1 MFRRLRWKI
10 TLWFMLLSG
19 LVYLVTT
26 GVGLGLFWNSLNDS
40 ISDEMDAL
48 FDEIKP
54 ALTMVNGR
62 LASPTE
68 ESKHWD
74 KVSFRQPVSIQ
85 IFDREKK
92 LIRNVGL
99 NGDERLYPE
108 NEVVETKAED
118 GNFRSRSFP
127 VMIDSATEGYVQVQ
141 VSTKHRDDSV
151 HGYIATM
158 AWMAPLV
165 LLALAVGGY
174 AFSGKAVLPVE
185 QSYSALKSFLADAGH
200 ELGTPLAIIQA
211 SADNLSMDID
221 DEAARDR
228 VDVITRTT
236 ERMNRLVGDMSMLA
250 KLKATQFVERRDN
263 VSLDAL
269 VRDLVNDFEDLFEEK
284 KIQIVKKIEPAA
296 IHADAQEIA
305 KVVSNLMQNALR
317 YTDGGGTV
325 TVSVSAKDNKA
336 TLIVEDTGVG
346 ISQEDLP
353 HIFDRFYRVDK
364 SRSRAKGG
372 SGLGLAIVQAIVEG
386 HKGTI
391 DVTSTEG
398 KGTTFT
404 ITIPQM
410 N

>member
-1 MFRRLRWKI
+1 MFKRLRWRV
-10 TLWFMLLSG
+10 TLWFMLLAG

-26 GVGLGLFWNSLNDS
+26 GVGLGLFWHSLNES
-40 ISDEMDAL
+40 IEDEMQAL

-54 ALTMVNGR
+54 SLTLVNDK
-62 LASPTE
+62 LASPPS

-74 KVSFRQPVSIQ
+74 SVSFKQPVSIQ
-85 IFDREKK
+85 IFDRQKN
-92 LIRNVGL
+92 LVHQFGL
-99 NGDERLYPE
+99 NGDERLSDQTR
-108 NEVVETKAED
+108 VVETTAED
-118 GNFRSRSFP
+118 GKFRSRSFP
-127 VMIDSATEGYVQVQ
+127 VMIGGTTEGYVQVQ
-141 VSTKHRDDSV
+141 ISTKHRDESLR
-151 HGYIATM
+151 GYTTIM
-158 AWMAPLV
+158 AWMAPVV
-165 LLALAVGGY
+165 LLGLAAGGY
-174 AFSGKAVLPVE
+174 LFSGKAVEPVE
-185 QSYSALKSFLADAGH
+185 QSYSALKAFLADAGH

-211 SADNLSMDID
+211 SADNLSMDVD
-221 DEAARDR
+221 DKAAKDR
-228 VDVITRTT
+228 VEVITRTT

-250 KLKATQFVERRDN
+250 KLKATQFLERRDS

-284 KIQIVKKIEPAA
+284 QIKIVKNVEPAS

-305 KVVSNLMQNALR
+305 KVISNLLQNALR

-325 TVSVSAKDNKA
+325 TVSLSAKDHKA
-336 TLIVEDTGVG
+336 VLAIEDTGVG

-391 DVTSTEG
+391 TVVSTEG
-398 KGTTFT
+398 KGSTFT
-404 ITIPQM
+404 ITLPQSV
-410 N
+410 